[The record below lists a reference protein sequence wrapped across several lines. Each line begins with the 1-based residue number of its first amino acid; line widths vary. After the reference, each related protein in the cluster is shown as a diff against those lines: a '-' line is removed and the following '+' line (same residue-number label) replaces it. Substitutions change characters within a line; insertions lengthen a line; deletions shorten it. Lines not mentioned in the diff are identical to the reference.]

1 MDQIQRRLDEIYRLK
16 MRLGKSADEILLY
29 YEELKE
35 KKNLTLSRKDDIK
48 KGKEI
53 ISRLEKELFEAGKA
67 LRAERSMT
75 AKKLEKEIGSVL
87 SFLDMPKMQ
96 FSVLF
101 TPLDTYSSEGTEK
114 IAFGISANTG
124 EGVKPLSQ
132 VASGGEMS
140 RIMLALTLKLLKAK
154 DAATLVFDEIDTG
167 ISGATAQKIGVCM
180 KILGEERQIFC
191 VTHSAQVA
199 TLADHHFLVAKSEKD
214 GRTETTLT
222 PLTEKEALRETARL
236 LGGKEIGE
244 EALSAGENLRLEGK
258 REFEKFRDI
267 LI

>member
-1 MDQIQRRLDEIYRLK
+1 

-67 LRAERSMT
+67 LRAQREMT

-154 DAATLVFDEIDTG
+154 DASTLVFDEIDTG

-199 TLADHHFLVAKSEKD
+199 SLADEHFKISKSTDGERTRTSVNVLSYEERVSEIARIISGMDISDASRVSAKELID
-214 GRTETTLT
+214 NTE
-222 PLTEKEALRETARL
+222 E
-236 LGGKEIGE
+236 
-244 EALSAGENLRLEGK
+244 
-258 REFEKFRDI
+258 
-267 LI
+267 